1 MNYTDQQ
8 LSAFLDGE
16 LESGEA
22 SALRQLLAIDLDLSG
37 RLEELAT
44 ADSLIRLEY
53 EKIDAKP
60 LPQSLIDLL
69 AEPSSTLERDSNVVR
84 LKFASTTIEVNT
96 RNIQR
101 FAATFLFAA
110 IGALFLMQNKVS
122 NVDPLL
128 ASGPVPFDSELHQ
141 MLRDTPSA
149 TPYQRSSDAGSDS
162 QFNVVL
168 SFKNHLG
175 QYCREFQLQ
184 VDGVSERSAACLE
197 NDQWSVLIVAMEETG
212 TDNGEY
218 ATASSVNQQAFES
231 YMDSIVAQPPLSL
244 EEELKAIKNGWKN

>member
-1 MNYTDQQ
+1 
-8 LSAFLDGE
+8 
-16 LESGEA
+16 
-22 SALRQLLAIDLDLSG
+22 
-37 RLEELAT
+37 
-44 ADSLIRLEY
+44 
-53 EKIDAKP
+53 
-60 LPQSLIDLL
+60 
-69 AEPSSTLERDSNVVR
+69 
-84 LKFASTTIEVNT
+84 
-96 RNIQR
+96 
-101 FAATFLFAA
+101 
-110 IGALFLMQNKVS
+110 MQNKVS

-149 TPYQRSSDAGSDS
+149 TPYQRLSDAGSDS
-162 QFNVVL
+162 QFTAVL

-184 VDGVSERSAACLE
+184 VDGVGERSAACLE

-212 TDNGEY
+212 TPNGEY

-244 EEELKAIKNGWKN
+244 EEELKAINNGWKN